1 MNSNKPLA
9 KERAKIERN
18 MASQNF
24 PKIKTLQKWKNDF
37 SWLNV
42 NHSQGMTC
50 KLCVKWE
57 KTIESSKNYSEAFV
71 KGSKN
76 YRRSAVAEHE
86 KTTQHDKSKELEE
99 EERCKAS
106 GAVYRK
112 TVTQV
117 KIVLYQLHI
126 RVTLVKFYYTEIR
139 PIIIL
144 DFNSHYSPG
153 KKSTIT
159 PSIQLSEF

>member
-1 MNSNKPLA
+1 MSSPT
-9 KERAKIERN
+9 
-18 MASQNF
+18 F
-24 PKIKTLQKWKNDF
+24 PKIKTLQNWKNDF

-76 YRRSAVAEHE
+76 YRRSAVVEHE
-86 KTTQHDKSKELEE
+86 KTTQHQKSKELEE
-99 EERCKAS
+99 KERCEAA

-112 TVTQV
+112 IVTQV
-117 KIVLYQLHI
+117 KIV
-126 RVTLVKFYYTEIR
+126 
-139 PIIIL
+139 
-144 DFNSHYSPG
+144 
-153 KKSTIT
+153 
-159 PSIQLSEF
+159 